1 MKLDVIVPIY
11 NVESKLKKCIESLI
25 TQQTENLDVNLILV
39 NDGSTDNSREYCKG
53 ICSKVP

>member
-53 ICSKVP
+53 ICNKVP